1 MLFRLFAGGPDVC
14 PKFRPTSV
22 NLMVNTDCNL
32 SWNELVILVRKV
44 YSETENIIAKGKGG
58 RGDLLHNHRLD

>member
-14 PKFRPTSV
+14 PKFRPASV
-22 NLMVNTDCNL
+22 NLMVNPDCNL

-44 YSETENIIAKGKGG
+44 YSETENTIAKGKGG
-58 RGDLLHNHRLD
+58 RGDLPHNHRLD